1 MPVNPFP
8 PVPQHSLFFYVH
20 DPIETLINDSSRVV
34 VAPSAMIVGPQ
45 LTRVNIR
52 MGHNH
57 LLLHVGFKPGGLH
70 QLTGVPM
77 HILLD
82 QNYSAADLL
91 GQEVDGILEQLRNA
105 TNWQQMVF
113 IVEKFLLQKLSVGK
127 SIEPFDAAI
136 TRLLSSKGNIPI
148 ETVAAAACLSL
159 KQFERKCKERLGL
172 PPKLFARLARFSNA
186 YRLRESNMQIS
197 WTEIGYECGYYDQM
211 HLIRDFKEFAGV
223 TPRSISGDLQKTPFR
238 LQSSIVL

>member
-1 MPVNPFP
+1 
-8 PVPQHSLFFYVH
+8 
-20 DPIETLINDSSRVV
+20 
-34 VAPSAMIVGPQ
+34 
-45 LTRVNIR
+45 
-52 MGHNH
+52 
-57 LLLHVGFKPGGLH
+57 
-70 QLTGVPM
+70 M